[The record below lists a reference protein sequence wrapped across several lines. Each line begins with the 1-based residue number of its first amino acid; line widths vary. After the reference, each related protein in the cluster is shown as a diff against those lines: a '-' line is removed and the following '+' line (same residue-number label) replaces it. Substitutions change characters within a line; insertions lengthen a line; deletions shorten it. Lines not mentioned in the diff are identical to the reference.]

1 MSELRDLY
9 QQVILDHHRKPRN
22 CYVMSCATR
31 TADGHNPLCGDT
43 VKVYLRITD
52 GRIEEISFQGSGCA
66 ICTASTSLM
75 TESVKGKTVAETTQ
89 LFRTFH
95 DMLTGVAAEQGLDLG
110 KLMVFEGVREYPV
123 RVKCATLAWH
133 TLKAALDRSGTPVS
147 TENSPSTP

>member
-9 QQVILDHHRKPRN
+9 QQVILDHNRKPRN

-43 VKVYLRITD
+43 VKVYLRIED
-52 GRIEEISFQGSGCA
+52 GRIAEISFQGSGCA

-75 TESVKGKTVAETTQ
+75 TESVKGKTVAETTE
-89 LFRTFH
+89 LFRGFH
-95 DMLTGVAAEQGLDLG
+95 DMLTGVAAEQGVDLG

-133 TLKAALDRSGTPVS
+133 TLKAAIDSTDRPVT
-147 TENSPSTP
+147 TE